1 MDNIINARILKN
13 NIKKSLL
20 ELEKPI
26 DCYEKYNLYE
36 KLSKAYLYL
45 NDLKQFEFNIEQSIN
60 HLSVC
65 IETRNSDD
73 LYNIYR
79 LKYKKAYLM
88 SLNQEDITNISN
100 DIIQYNMDCINNAYS
115 TKENYHNLAHI
126 YFLLGN
132 YEKCI
137 SYYKKMNNFGIEPY
151 LYNIALAILNKDTKS
166 LETIKNNII
175 KYFSKK
181 IAIGTEICCFIGV
194 WDYYEIC
201 LKYLGLPNK
210 IDDIY
215 NYKYGIIKNHVEIK
229 EPLQDISIQ
238 EWCITL
244 IQTVEVSSEIFMNK
258 NFFRIKDLKSIQKL
272 IEPTQFKIIMD
283 NTVEKKVE
291 LNTNDWKISSI
302 IEKYNPKIDITD
314 IQSKELYL
322 KDIFVGGNKKSY
334 VETNQAIDCC
344 HKIIIKSNQKQAE
357 ELSAILSNEFFSKY
371 DELETVI
378 NLIKDKI
385 SPTIEFIKVIP
396 YTNFDIEYITLIY
409 VQ

>member
-1 MDNIINARILKN
+1 MDNIINTRILKN
-13 NIKKSLL
+13 NINKSLL

-45 NDLKQFEFNIEQSIN
+45 NDLKQFESNIEQSIN

-65 IETRNSDD
+65 IETRDSDD

-100 DIIQYNMDCINNAYS
+100 DIIQYNMDCINNTYS
-115 TKENYHNLAHI
+115 TKENYHDLAHI
-126 YFLLGN
+126 YFLLGD

-137 SYYKKMNNFGIEPY
+137 SYYKKMDNLEIEPY
-151 LYNIALAILNKDTKS
+151 LYNTTLAILNKDTKS
-166 LETIKNNII
+166 LEIIKNNII
-175 KYFSKK
+175 KSFSKK
-181 IAIGTEICCFIGV
+181 IPIGIEIGCFIGV

-215 NYKYGIIKNHVEIK
+215 NYKHGIIKTHVEIK

-244 IQTVEVSSEIFMNK
+244 IQTVEVSSEISMNK
-258 NFFRIKDLKSIQKL
+258 NFFRIKDLKSIQNL
-272 IEPTQFKIIMD
+272 IEPTQFKTIMN

-291 LNTNDWKISSI
+291 LNTNDWKISPI
-302 IEKYNPKIDITD
+302 IEKYNPKTDITD

-322 KDIFVGGNKKSY
+322 KDIFVGDNKKSY
-334 VETNQAIDCC
+334 VETNQAMDCC
-344 HKIIIKSNQKQAE
+344 HKIIIKSNQEQAE

-385 SPTIEFIKVIP
+385 SPNIELVKVIP